1 MRTLLLA
8 LAAAASLCAQ
18 SAPSARPA
26 RAEIAAMEKVIDQRL
41 SRFGL
46 ERPVEVLGLT
56 RGLYLDGFGAAFTAE
71 VNLLPA
77 VGVSPFRPSLTK
89 EDLAR
94 LREQKL
100 KRLPQI
106 RALMQDLLLAAAQS
120 LDRLPANEQV
130 VLALMLYS
138 HSWEDSSGLPR
149 LIQMQGRKDA
159 LLAVALDRQPRSALA
174 QIVRVREE

>member
-1 MRTLLLA
+1 MRTLTLA
-8 LAAAASLCAQ
+8 LLAAASLFAQ
-18 SAPSARPA
+18 NARPS
-26 RAEIAAMEKVIDQRL
+26 RQELAAMEKAIDQRL
-41 SRFGL
+41 ARLDL

-77 VGVSPFRPSLTK
+77 VGLSPFRPKLAR
-89 EDLAR
+89 EDVAR

-100 KRLPQI
+100 KRLPQL

-120 LDRLPANEQV
+120 LDRLPASEQV
-130 VLALMLYS
+130 VLALMLWS
-138 HSWEDSSGLPR
+138 HPWEDASGLPR

-159 LLAVALDRQPRSALA
+159 LLEVALERRPRSALSS
-174 QIVRVREE
+174 IVRVREE

>member
-1 MRTLLLA
+1 MRTLTLVLLA
-8 LAAAASLCAQ
+8 ASSLWAQ
-18 SAPSARPA
+18 NARPS
-26 RAEIAAMEKVIDQRL
+26 RQEIAAMEKVIDQRL
-41 SRFGL
+41 ARLDL

-56 RGLYLDGFGAAFTAE
+56 RGLYLDGFGAAFTVE

-77 VGVSPFRPSLTK
+77 LGVSPFRPSLTK
-89 EDLAR
+89 EDVAR

-120 LDRLPANEQV
+120 LDRLPPTEQV
-130 VLALMLYS
+130 VLALMLWS
-138 HSWEDSSGLPR
+138 HPWEDTAGLPK

>member
-1 MRTLLLA
+1 MRTLTLALLA
-8 LAAAASLCAQ
+8 ATTLFAQ
-18 SAPSARPA
+18 NARPA
-26 RAEIAAMEKVIDQRL
+26 RQEIAAMEKAIDQRL
-41 SRFGL
+41 ARLDL

-56 RGLYLDGFGAAFTAE
+56 RGVYLDGFGAAFTTE

-89 EDLAR
+89 EDVAR

-120 LDRLPANEQV
+120 LDRLPASEQV
-130 VLALMLYS
+130 VLALMLWS
-138 HSWEDSSGLPR
+138 HPWEDTAGLPK